1 MHYRVFQL
9 EVISIAMFGNLTPNC
24 FGCWEFCPN
33 SIHRW
38 WQLPNSN
45 IHHLT
50 ENLYFVRLLKTF
62 GRSRSG
68 GGGFL
73 VGYFLVFYGTG
84 NYIKSFVCL
93 SICYTRSHDF
103 DTTNYKLFWKLYLYL
118 YISVQFNAANLRLNV
133 KFVTINNRGFVMIF
147 KMLAMIL

>member
-38 WQLPNSN
+38 WQLSNSD

-73 VGYFLVFYGTG
+73 VGYFLVFLWYWEL
-84 NYIKSFVCL
+84 YKKFCL
-93 SICYTRSHDF
+93 SVYLLHKITWFWH
-103 DTTNYKLFWKLYLYL
+103 YKLQTFLKT
-118 YISVQFNAANLRLNV
+118 ISVSV
-133 KFVTINNRGFVMIF
+133 SVYICTIQCC
-147 KMLAMIL
+147 KLATEC